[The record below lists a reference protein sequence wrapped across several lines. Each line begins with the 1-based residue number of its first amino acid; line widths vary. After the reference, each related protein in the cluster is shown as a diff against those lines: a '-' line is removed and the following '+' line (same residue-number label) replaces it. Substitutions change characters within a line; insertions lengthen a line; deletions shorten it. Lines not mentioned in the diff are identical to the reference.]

1 MARLGKLVPSILTAL
16 VAIEGIA
23 FAAPA
28 DWLLKSNYSQRVAK
42 VAKVSNQKG
51 IADLITIDTGTQ
63 SNLRIGALCTV
74 SRQDQNIAQAVVVE
88 ADRDRSVA
96 LVLNG
101 QQIQTGDAVYI
112 TPAN

>member
-28 DWLLKSNYSQRVAK
+28 DWLLKSNYSQR

-101 QQIQTGDAVYI
+101 SQVQAGDAVYI

>member
-1 MARLGKLVPSILTAL
+1 MARLGKLIPAILTAF
-16 VAIEGIA
+16 AAFEGIA

-28 DWLLKSNYSQRVAK
+28 DWSLKSNYSQRVAK
-42 VAKVSNQKG
+42 VAKVANQKG

-63 SNLRIGALCTV
+63 SNFRIGALCTV

>member
-16 VAIEGIA
+16 AAIEGIA

-28 DWLLKSNYSQRVAK
+28 DWLLKSNYSQRAAK

-101 QQIQTGDAVYI
+101 SQVQAGDAVYI